1 MRYGSRD
8 KPGRKSGRA
17 GFVEARLEELRRR
30 WETAKDER
38 EKSEVS
44 EQIREWQSFR
54 PERSAP
60 TEGRR

>member
-1 MRYGSRD
+1 MRNGNRD
-8 KPGRKSGRA
+8 KPERKSGRA
-17 GFVEARLEELRRR
+17 AFVDARLEELRRR
-30 WETAKDER
+30 LENATDDR

-60 TEGRR
+60 SGGRR